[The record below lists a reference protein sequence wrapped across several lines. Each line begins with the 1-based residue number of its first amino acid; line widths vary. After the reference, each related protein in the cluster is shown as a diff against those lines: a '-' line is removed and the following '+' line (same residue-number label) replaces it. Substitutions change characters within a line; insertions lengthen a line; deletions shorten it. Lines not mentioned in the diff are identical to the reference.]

1 MNALRPWRYFI
12 LLGGIIVAGCAVGPD
27 YQRPATALPAQY
39 NESASATEQD
49 TVAVTRDW
57 WKLFNDATL
66 NELMEKALQNNAD
79 VQLAVARMEEADAAL
94 RATGAALFPEIDL
107 GASGTR
113 SRSSVLAATPLP
125 PGTPVIRKNIRA
137 TVGTAFEL
145 DFWGKLRRAS
155 EAARAQVLASR
166 YAKDTVE
173 LTLAGLIVQS
183 YLSLR
188 ALDAQIILSRNTLSN
203 RQAALTLTQHRADG
217 GIASE
222 LDVQLAEGARAVI
235 AAQIIDLEQQRALAQ
250 HQLAFLSG
258 SFDLKV
264 SENDLRQLPVPPLP
278 PPGLPSSL
286 LESRPDV
293 RQAEAQLI
301 AANAKIGVAKAAY
314 FPSISLTGNYGGES
328 KALSDLFKPGAKIW
342 STGIGLN
349 LPIFDAG
356 RISAQVDQARA
367 QQKQAIASYQRS
379 LQNAFKDVNDAL
391 VTVRQTTAGEVELEA
406 RQRAAEKALAL
417 SEIRYKAGYSA
428 YLEVLDAQRTLNE
441 ASLALVRNRQA
452 RLSATVDLFK
462 AIGGGWSDI

>member
-1 MNALRPWRYFI
+1 MMFKCRRFYFALI
-12 LLGGIIVAGCAVGPD
+12 GTALVVGCAMGPD
-27 YQRPATALPAQY
+27 YRRPATVLPAQY
-39 NESASATEQD
+39 GEASSDTEPD
-49 TVAVTRDW
+49 SVPITRDW

-66 NELMEKALQNNAD
+66 NELVEKALQNNTD

-94 RATGAALFPEIDL
+94 RVTGAALFPEIDL

-113 SRSSVLAATPLP
+113 SRSSVLTATPLP

-145 DFWGKLRRAS
+145 DFWGKLRRTS
-155 EAARAQVLASR
+155 EAARAQVLVSR

-173 LTLAGLIVQS
+173 LTLAGAVTQA
-183 YLSLR
+183 YLALR
-188 ALDAQIILSRNTLSN
+188 ALDAQIILSSDTLKN
-203 RQAALTLTQHRADG
+203 REAALTLTQNRAHG

-222 LDVQLAEGARAVI
+222 LDVQLAEGARATM
-235 AAQIIDLEQQRALAQ
+235 AAQIIDLEQQRSLMQ

-258 SFDLKV
+258 ALDLTL
-264 SENDLRQLPVPPLP
+264 SASDLRQLPVPPVP
-278 PPGLPSSL
+278 PPGLPSTL
-286 LESRPDV
+286 LAARPDV

-301 AANAKIGVAKAAY
+301 AANAKIGVAKAAL

-328 KALSDLFKPGAKIW
+328 QALADISKPGAKIW
-342 STGIGLN
+342 SSGISLN

-356 RISAQVDQARA
+356 RLSAQVDQAKA
-367 QQKQAIASYQRS
+367 QQKQAVISYQRS
-379 LQNAFKDVNDAL
+379 LQSAFKDVNDAL
-391 VTVRQTTAGEVELEA
+391 AIVRQTTEGEKALEA

-417 SEIRYKAGYSA
+417 SETRYKAGYSA
-428 YLEVLDAQRTLNE
+428 YLEVLDAQRSLND

-462 AIGGGWSDI
+462 ALGGGWTDI